1 MSTLDA
7 KRRLGV
13 RAREKRRAAHS
24 EQGAAAAAV
33 QRHFLDCLEQNIG
46 LPAGAVVAGYWT
58 RADELDVRPLLAALD
73 DSGYCCALPVAAAVD
88 AVLAFRRWRTGDV
101 LTAGRFGIMEPG
113 ADAEAVT
120 PELVIVPLLAW
131 DRAGYR
137 LGYGAGYYDRTLRA
151 LRGAGPVV
159 AVGVGF
165 AAQGVDAV
173 PHDAADERLDWV
185 VTETGAVRIES

>member
-13 RAREKRRAAHS
+13 RARAKRRAAHA
-24 EQGAAAAAV
+24 EQDAAAAAV

-58 RADELDVRPLLAALD
+58 TGDELDVRPLLGALD
-73 DSGYCCALPVAAAVD
+73 DAGYRCALPVVVAPD
-88 AVLAFRRWRTGDV
+88 AVLVFRRWRTGDV

-120 PELVIVPLLAW
+120 PDLVIVPLLAF

-137 LGYGAGYYDRTLRA
+137 LGYGAGYYDRTLGA

-173 PHDAADERLDWV
+173 PHDAADARLDWV